1 MKRMFVFLLVS
12 LLLSCLCCIGFA
24 AAPPQSRITAEI
36 FYSFDDKDDAPF
48 TIDNGNNGWFFYEA
62 PETRY
67 SRPSLPHSTSTS
79 RAAFSHI
86 R

>member
-48 TIDNGNNGWFFYEA
+48 TIDNGNNGWFS
-62 PETRY
+62 TRP
-67 SRPSLPHSTSTS
+67 RKPGT
-79 RAAFSHI
+79 AI
-86 R
+86 RITALS